1 MGTKHMIKT
10 PTHFADVLYN
20 EVLQKICLNLH
31 LLDKQFDDFCI
42 VVFFQEK
49 ENLLLLKDD
58 DVDLKCYL
66 FLVVFLLICVL
77 SCSLHQML
85 ILQTSLY
92 WYQSLL
98 RRISSMWFQ
107 KIRS

>member
-66 FLVVFLLICVL
+66 LLGFSTDMCVKL
-77 SCSLHQML
+77 
-85 ILQTSLY
+85 
-92 WYQSLL
+92 
-98 RRISSMWFQ
+98 
-107 KIRS
+107 

>member
-42 VVFFQEK
+42 LVFFPRK
-49 ENLLLLKDD
+49 RK
-58 DVDLKCYL
+58 
-66 FLVVFLLICVL
+66 LVTI
-77 SCSLHQML
+77 
-85 ILQTSLY
+85 
-92 WYQSLL
+92 
-98 RRISSMWFQ
+98 
-107 KIRS
+107 KG

>member
-31 LLDKQFDDFCI
+31 FLDKQFDDFCI

-77 SCSLHQML
+77 NCSLHQML

-92 WYQSLL
+92 
-98 RRISSMWFQ
+98 
-107 KIRS
+107 

>member
-42 VVFFQEK
+42 LVFFPRKRKLVTIKGWWRRFEV
-49 ENLLLLKDD
+49 LLVPCGFSSDM
-58 DVDLKCYL
+58 
-66 FLVVFLLICVL
+66 CVKL
-77 SCSLHQML
+77 
-85 ILQTSLY
+85 
-92 WYQSLL
+92 
-98 RRISSMWFQ
+98 
-107 KIRS
+107 